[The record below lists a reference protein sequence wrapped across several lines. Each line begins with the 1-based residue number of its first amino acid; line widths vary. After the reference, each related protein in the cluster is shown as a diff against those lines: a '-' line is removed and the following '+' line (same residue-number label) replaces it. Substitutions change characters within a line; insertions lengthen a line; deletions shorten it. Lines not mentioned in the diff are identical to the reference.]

1 MNRRQDRQGRLLQK
15 GLAQQG
21 LLQQGMGLFALVGV
35 SCLPTDNLSEYSKGG
50 LLTGPDE
57 SLLNG
62 GTSEETPVGDA
73 PVDGVAEG
81 ASGDGVGADGVLAEA
96 PPLSVGGVDDSSLEG
111 TSAPC
116 TGDCTPPTLALDLD
130 AGPAPAESSGDAG
143 TPAPADAGPGSSCVQ
158 GASLGLDQRCF
169 ALIATPSTWQ
179 DARTAC
185 QAKGTGWD
193 LTTIHSA
200 ARNRFLATFLGTVT
214 DAWVGASDTQTEGV
228 WRWLGD
234 SGAFWNGTATGSPVG
249 NAFVSW
255 AGGTNPEPNGGEASD
270 CLRLRA
276 GGVWADLQC
285 TTPFAA
291 ICEGPTL

>member
-1 MNRRQDRQGRLLQK
+1 MNRRQDRQRYHQGLLPQK
-15 GLAQQG
+15 GLVQQG

-35 SCLPTDNLSEYSKGG
+35 SCLPTDNLSEYSQGG
-50 LLTGPDE
+50 PLTGPDE
-57 SLLNG
+57 SSLNG
-62 GTSEETPVGDA
+62 GTSEETPAGDA
-73 PVDGVAEG
+73 PADAVAEG
-81 ASGDGVGADGVLAEA
+81 ASGDGVGADGVLVESA
-96 PPLSVGGVDDSSLEG
+96 PPLSVGSVDDSSVEG
-111 TSAPC
+111 TS
-116 TGDCTPPTLALDLD
+116 PPTLALDLD
-130 AGPAPAESSGDAG
+130 AGPAPAASSGDGG
-143 TPAPADAGPGSSCVQ
+143 TPAPADAGPGPSCVQ
-158 GASLGLDQRCF
+158 GASVGLDQRCF

-179 DARTAC
+179 AARTAC

-200 ARNRFLATFLGTVT
+200 ARNSFLASFLGTVT
-214 DAWVGASDTQTEGV
+214 DAWVGASDTQSEGV

-234 SGAFWNGTATGSPVG
+234 SGAFWNGTAIGSPVG

-276 GGVWADLQC
+276 GGVWGDLQC
-285 TTPFAA
+285 TTLFAA